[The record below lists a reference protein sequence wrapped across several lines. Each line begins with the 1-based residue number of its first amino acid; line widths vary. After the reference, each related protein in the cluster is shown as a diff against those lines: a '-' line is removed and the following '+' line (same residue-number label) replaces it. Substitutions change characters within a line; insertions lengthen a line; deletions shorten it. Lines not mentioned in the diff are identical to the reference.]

1 MRLLLVVPAR
11 TLEQMGRCQ
20 LTFSLAQNW
29 VSMGEDFSM
38 GEGGREGEGGCH
50 YGTWEFAQL
59 CIIFDNYA

>member
-38 GEGGREGEGGCH
+38 GEGERERERGVVIMVHGNSH
-50 YGTWEFAQL
+50 
-59 CIIFDNYA
+59 NYV